1 MKKLIALL
9 LTLALAAMML
19 PCIAVADEA
28 VDTSEHVVITYM
40 VTGDK
45 PTNKTDEVLAKT
57 LRWPPRAAISTWSA
71 PPPTGWT
78 PGLTPKKVLSWS

>member
-28 VDTSEHVVITYM
+28 VDTSEHVVIT
-40 VTGDK
+40 
-45 PTNKTDEVLAKT
+45 
-57 LRWPPRAAISTWSA
+57 
-71 PPPTGWT
+71 
-78 PGLTPKKVLSWS
+78 

>member
-40 VTGDK
+40 ATCLLYTS
-45 PTNKTDEVLAKT
+45 PS
-57 LRWPPRAAISTWSA
+57 PRD
-71 PPPTGWT
+71 
-78 PGLTPKKVLSWS
+78 